1 VQTGRR
7 SGQYRGVTFL
17 PIFRRELAIAA
28 RRTATYRRRLV
39 FAGLAAAMVVFLFL
53 YLPLTKLAGPAIFKM
68 MSWAGLILC
77 VLEGL
82 RATADSISRER
93 RDGTLGLL
101 LLTDLRA
108 YDVLAGKLASA
119 CVLSFTTVI
128 AMLPAFAL
136 PLLIGGVSAGECW
149 RLMLSLL
156 AALFLAVTVGT
167 LVSALATSPLTA
179 FVGSLLLVFSI
190 LVLPLV
196 FASLPVPAP
205 LNQIAWLSG
214 PMEMFR
220 RISDANFGSH
230 VISFSLAATTTHP
243 ETFVDSHGS
252 QSQKIKELQD

>member
-167 LVSALATSPLTA
+167 LVSALATSPC
-179 FVGSLLLVFSI
+179 
-190 LVLPLV
+190 
-196 FASLPVPAP
+196 
-205 LNQIAWLSG
+205 G
-214 PMEMFR
+214 PG
-220 RISDANFGSH
+220 A
-230 VISFSLAATTTHP
+230 
-243 ETFVDSHGS
+243 
-252 QSQKIKELQD
+252 